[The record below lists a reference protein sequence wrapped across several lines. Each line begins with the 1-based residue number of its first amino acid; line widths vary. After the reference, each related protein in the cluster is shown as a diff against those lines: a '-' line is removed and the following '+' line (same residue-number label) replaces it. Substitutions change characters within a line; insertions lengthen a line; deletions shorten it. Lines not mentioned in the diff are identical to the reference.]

1 MEGSLVG
8 LPAHVALDIL
18 RQLDARDLCA
28 LRATCRAFDFPLVET
43 AAAEA
48 CRALA
53 PWLTAPHPGESW
65 VQLLRFAELS
75 ERARLPRLV
84 AGEDVTAV
92 VDRAGHLHAWG
103 PVVDVFGEDTSRSPE
118 PSRDASSPSPS
129 PSPRPPRRVTCA
141 PAGRAFVAAAGVG
154 GAPLAIL
161 RNAAG
166 IEAALGG
173 ASPSLLGRPPL
184 HPRNP
189 GRPATRARFFSPS
202 ATTPRRG
209 CDPQNPPRSR
219 TRASSPSRSVAS
231 TSSPRPNGAR
241 RTRGAGIAGQL
252 GHGSVRES
260 VALPFTP
267 ADRRD
272 RDRRAE
278 TPPRTAAETD
288 DEKAA
293 ETIVR
298 GVGTRVRPGL
308 DLPRGVPRPP
318 RVCRR
323 LDPPT
328 RTPTTRGG
336 GLRLAASRRS
346 RTDSSRASPPRRT
359 LPPRE
364 QTPACYSPGGVTD
377 TGYSASETTSIATNP
392 RASRCDWRL
401 GDGDGDGTGTG
412 TVPPPRGGGSRAP

>member
-1 MEGSLVG
+1 MRAS
-8 LPAHVALDIL
+8 
-18 RQLDARDLCA
+18 RDVS
-28 LRATCRAFDFPLVET
+28 RVRFPLVET

-141 PAGRAFVAAAGVG
+141 AAGRAFVAAAGRG

-166 IEAALGG
+166 IEAAR
-173 ASPSLLGRPPL
+173 ARAPPHPSSAA
-184 HPRNP
+184 
-189 GRPATRARFFSPS
+189 RPAPPGTPRARVDDARLPPRERRRAAARRVMRSPKPS
-202 ATTPRRG
+202 AFA
-209 CDPQNPPRSR
+209 N
-219 TRASSPSRSVAS
+219 
-231 TSSPRPNGAR
+231 AR
-241 RTRGAGIAGQL
+241 
-252 GHGSVRES
+252 VVS
-260 VALPFTP
+260 VALGRLHVIAATERGAAYTWGGDAAGRSAMDPCASRWRWRVWRS

-272 RDRRAE
+272 AGSTRGDAA
-278 TPPRTAAETD
+278 PRTAAETD
-288 DEKAA
+288 DEKTA

-308 DLPRGVPRPP
+308 VPAGRPASPASSSPFGSADADAARRWSKPRRVASLANRFVAGV
-318 RVCRR
+318 
-323 LDPPT
+323 
-328 RTPTTRGG
+328 
-336 GLRLAASRRS
+336 AAAPHSS
-346 RTDSSRASPPRRT
+346 AARTDAGVLFAWGSNRHGILGVGDDLDRDEPARA
-359 LPPRE
+359 
-364 QTPACYSPGGVTD
+364 
-377 TGYSASETTSIATNP
+377 
-392 RASRCDWRL
+392 RCD
-401 GDGDGDGTGTG
+401 
-412 TVPPPRGGGSRAP
+412 

>member
-1 MEGSLVG
+1 MG

-129 PSPRPPRRVTCA
+129 PSPSPRPPRRVTCA
-141 PAGRAFVAAAGVG
+141 AAGRAFVAAAGVG

-166 IEAALGG
+166 VEAALGG
-173 ASPSLLGRPPL
+173 ASPSLLGRPP
-184 HPRNP
+184 RTP
-189 GRPATRARFFSPS
+189 GTPGNARVDDARPFSRERRRRRAARDAIPKTLRVRERARRLRRARSPPRHRRDR
-202 ATTPRRG
+202 TRRG
-209 CDPQNPPRSR
+209 VHVGRGRRGAARPRI
-219 TRASSPSRSVAS
+219 RARVGGVGAF
-231 TSSPRPNGAR
+231 GAR
-241 RTRGAGIAGQL
+241 RIAEIGIDARRRRRAPPPKQTTKRRRRRSCG
-252 GHGSVRES
+252 GWVRES
-260 VALPFTP
+260 VRVSISRGASRVPREFV
-267 ADRRD
+267 AVWIRR
-272 RDRRAE
+272 RGRRRREAVVYASPRRVAREPIRRGRRRRAALF
-278 TPPRTAAETD
+278 RRAN
-288 DEKAA
+288 
-293 ETIVR
+293 R
-298 GVGTRVRPGL
+298 RRRV
-308 DLPRGVPRPP
+308 
-318 RVCRR
+318 
-323 LDPPT
+323 
-328 RTPTTRGG
+328 
-336 GLRLAASRRS
+336 
-346 RTDSSRASPPRRT
+346 
-359 LPPRE
+359 
-364 QTPACYSPGGVTD
+364 
-377 TGYSASETTSIATNP
+377 I
-392 RASRCDWRL
+392 RL
-401 GDGDGDGTGTG
+401 GE
-412 TVPPPRGGGSRAP
+412 

>member
-1 MEGSLVG
+1 MG

-129 PSPRPPRRVTCA
+129 PSPSPRPPRRVTCA
-141 PAGRAFVAAAGVG
+141 AAGRAFVAAAGVG

-166 IEAALGG
+166 VEAALGG
-173 ASPSLLGRPPL
+173 ASPSLLGRPP
-184 HPRNP
+184 RTP
-189 GRPATRARFFSPS
+189 GTPGTRASTTRARFFLARA
-202 ATTPRRG
+202 ATT
-209 CDPQNPPRSR
+209 S
-219 TRASSPSRSVAS
+219 
-231 TSSPRPNGAR
+231 
-241 RTRGAGIAGQL
+241 RGA
-252 GHGSVRES
+252 
-260 VALPFTP
+260 
-267 ADRRD
+267 
-272 RDRRAE
+272 
-278 TPPRTAAETD
+278 
-288 DEKAA
+288 
-293 ETIVR
+293 
-298 GVGTRVRPGL
+298 
-308 DLPRGVPRPP
+308 
-318 RVCRR
+318 
-323 LDPPT
+323 
-328 RTPTTRGG
+328 
-336 GLRLAASRRS
+336 
-346 RTDSSRASPPRRT
+346 
-359 LPPRE
+359 
-364 QTPACYSPGGVTD
+364 
-377 TGYSASETTSIATNP
+377 
-392 RASRCDWRL
+392 
-401 GDGDGDGTGTG
+401 
-412 TVPPPRGGGSRAP
+412 